1 MSWFYHDL
9 SKESVQAIF
18 HGGTPQG
25 DFVIHTRD
33 DVNGVYALEVMGP
46 QKVSSHL
53 VTRRANNT
61 FLVDGQPTGGSTDL
75 CEVVAYLSKPV
86 KGWPVVL
93 REGLDKHGFTKGN
106 RALLD
111 FDSTLDEP
119 SDEGATGSEGAD
131 SGGHHAR
138 VVEVTINKLPGKYF
152 GLNFEDFRD
161 GMSLLITEVLPGGLA
176 AQEGQIQTGMLLVN
190 INGQP
195 VAGKD
200 KREIT
205 NVLRALRG
213 KTRLGVSHAPAEVA
227 KPMEVEMLSNK
238 DFLNV
243 GLDFVSAANSSL
255 APKRDLCGTVVV
267 SGRSGYASFIN
278 GHYDSVL
285 QFIGG
290 RPTYKCA
297 HVIQNTEEYK
307 YGPNVGKPLF
317 LFYHSTNECWVISQL
332 LGGDHIIA
340 YCEGDMARPEQ
351 LEDVWHVAGS
361 TGDFDADG
369 SVACSTA
376 RQAISKF
383 RAAFRS
389 LRGVEFARDLKE
401 LEIADICTELMCPTT
416 TVEQLRLDKN
426 SLGRKSV
433 KQLCEAFNNNI
444 SIRELTICNNRIDDD
459 GAKLIA
465 EAVRVHPTIE
475 ILSLR
480 GNEIEDSGAQ
490 QLATMLKFNDRL
502 LGLRLTNNHI
512 TEVGAAALVGAL
524 TDNKDSSVVALELSQ
539 NKIDPK
545 KKVKIQSKAK
555 KLLKRSPPCVV
566 TFDEAG
572 GSCGTFRVISKKS

>member
-1 MSWFYHDL
+1 MNFNEPLCPHLPTSD
-9 SKESVQAIF
+9 
-18 HGGTPQG
+18 
-25 DFVIHTRD
+25 TRHA
-33 DVNGVYALEVMGP
+33 GVYALEVMGP

-255 APKRDLCGTVVV
+255 APKRGKAPRLFATCVWVAVGHPLRRLTSPTFGT
-267 SGRSGYASFIN
+267 
-278 GHYDSVL
+278 
-285 QFIGG
+285 
-290 RPTYKCA
+290 T
-297 HVIQNTEEYK
+297 
-307 YGPNVGKPLF
+307 
-317 LFYHSTNECWVISQL
+317 
-332 LGGDHIIA
+332 
-340 YCEGDMARPEQ
+340 
-351 LEDVWHVAGS
+351 
-361 TGDFDADG
+361 
-369 SVACSTA
+369 
-376 RQAISKF
+376 
-383 RAAFRS
+383 
-389 LRGVEFARDLKE
+389 
-401 LEIADICTELMCPTT
+401 CPTT
-416 TVEQLRLDKN
+416 TCRPLRHR
-426 SLGRKSV
+426 GCQRA
-433 KQLCEAFNNNI
+433 QW
-444 SIRELTICNNRIDDD
+444 
-459 GAKLIA
+459 
-465 EAVRVHPTIE
+465 VRVVHQRP
-475 ILSLR
+475 L
-480 GNEIEDSGAQ
+480 
-490 QLATMLKFNDRL
+490 
-502 LGLRLTNNHI
+502 
-512 TEVGAAALVGAL
+512 
-524 TDNKDSSVVALELSQ
+524 
-539 NKIDPK
+539 
-545 KKVKIQSKAK
+545 
-555 KLLKRSPPCVV
+555 
-566 TFDEAG
+566 
-572 GSCGTFRVISKKS
+572 